1 MGTTTVT
8 LRLDED
14 RLDELASLVGAP
26 ALSAA
31 VDAAIAAYLVSLRGL
46 IEAEQ
51 EIAELKELWIAT
63 HPPGG

>member
-8 LRLDED
+8 LSLDED
-14 RLDELASLVGAP
+14 RLDELRSLVGEP
-26 ALSAA
+26 ALANA
-31 VDAAIAAYLVSLRGL
+31 VNAAIAAYIVNQRRL

-51 EIAELKELWIAT
+51 EIAELQEYWDAT